1 MFLLVLLMLLGAPHV
16 SRCVADPL
24 GEVYRQ
30 GRGLQ
35 QQDSGPSFGGIV
47 PAPSVFGLTPSEA
60 ISSLGSWANNPGL
73 NFTCIGPDDQPYV
86 VGPANPELC
95 VEQVE
100 VTMSS
105 ELFGN
110 VTVVFDAD
118 QLSEL
123 RSVSPTD
130 PTQYVWGLPLNKYAV
145 PNAYYEG
152 ASLNVTFVDGWA
164 NKTLS
169 GNIRNYF
176 NASAT
181 SLREYYGVDPS
192 LQGSNE
198 TVQGSVLYFGVRDSA
213 VNTTAASEYL
223 ALQGLVP
230 NVPLQITDWAPPN
243 NVSVCVGDAAS
254 SCGETQLD
262 VEAQQAF
269 APQAV
274 TFFAPT
280 EEMPLSYYVE
290 AARSAGYTED
300 QIQQF
305 LDKFEAEGKDSP
317 DVQPFIDALEPAADK
332 AYFADFVSNVTSSEE
347 RVQVVS
353 LSWFADYTDGIGDFK
368 VFEDALKNLTLSGIT
383 VRV

>member
-1 MFLLVLLMLLGAPHV
+1 MLLSLLLVTLLFGATQASP
-16 SRCVADPL
+16 
-24 GEVYRQ
+24 
-30 GRGLQ
+30 RGLQ
-35 QQDSGPSFGGIV
+35 QQDSGPNVNIALGGPV
-47 PAPSVFGLTPSEA
+47 SAFGLTRSEG
-60 ISSLGSWANNPGL
+60 ISNLGSWAGNPML
-73 NFTCIGPDDQPYV
+73 DFTCTGPDDQPYV

-95 VEQVE
+95 VEQTE

-123 RSVSPTD
+123 RSVNPTD

-145 PNAYYEG
+145 PNAYYERI
-152 ASLNVTFVDGWA
+152 SFNVTFSIEDVPNMKRKVGP
-164 NKTLS
+164 NP
-169 GNIRNYF
+169 GYIVNPF
-176 NASAT
+176 NASAA

-198 TVQGSVLYFGVRDSA
+198 TVQGSAMFFGRGIGA
-213 VNTTAASEYL
+213 INTTAASEYL

-230 NVPLQITDWAPPN
+230 NVPLQISDWAPKN
-243 NVSVCVGDAAS
+243 NVSACADGDPDDN
-254 SCGETQLD
+254 CGEPQLD
-262 VEAQQAF
+262 VETQQAF

-280 EEMPLSYYVE
+280 EDLPLSYYVE

-300 QIQQF
+300 QIQQI
-305 LDKFEAEGKDSP
+305 LDNFEAEGKDSP
-317 DVQPFIDALEPAADK
+317 DVQPFIDALEPAALK
-332 AYFADFVSNVTSSEE
+332 AYFLAFVNNVTSSEE

-353 LSWFADYTDGIGDFK
+353 LSWFADYTDGTGDFK

>member
-1 MFLLVLLMLLGAPHV
+1 MLLSLLLVTLLFGATQASP
-16 SRCVADPL
+16 
-24 GEVYRQ
+24 
-30 GRGLQ
+30 RGLQ
-35 QQDSGPSFGGIV
+35 QKDSTGPSFYPIIGKG
-47 PAPSVFGLTPSEA
+47 PASAFGLTRSEG
-60 ISSLGSWANNPGL
+60 ISNLGSWVGNL
-73 NFTCIGPDDQPYV
+73 VFNFTCTGPDNQPYV

-95 VEQVE
+95 VEQIE

-110 VTVVFDAD
+110 VTLVFDAD

-123 RSVSPTD
+123 RSVNPTD
-130 PTQYVWGLPLNKYAV
+130 PTRYVWGLPLNTYAV

-152 ASLNVTFVDGWA
+152 LLYNVTFSEDASAIVKVGP
-164 NKTLS
+164 NP
-169 GNIRNYF
+169 GVIVNPF
-176 NASAT
+176 NASAA

-198 TVQGSVLYFGVRDSA
+198 TVQGSVLYFGQTVGA

-223 ALQGLVP
+223 ALQGMVP

-243 NVSVCVGDAAS
+243 NVSMCGAE
-254 SCGETQLD
+254 CGETQLD

-280 EEMPLSYYVE
+280 EGTPLSYYVE

-300 QIQQF
+300 QIQQI
-305 LDKFEAEGKDSP
+305 LDKFEAEGQDSP
-317 DVQPFIDALEPAADK
+317 DVQPFIDALEPAAAK

-353 LSWFADYTDGIGDFK
+353 LSWSADYTYGIGDLKF
-368 VFEDALKNLTLSGIT
+368 FEDGLKNLTLSGIT

>member
-1 MFLLVLLMLLGAPHV
+1 MLLSLLLVTLLFGATHV
-16 SRCVADPL
+16 SP
-24 GEVYRQ
+24 
-30 GRGLQ
+30 RGLQ
-35 QQDSGPSFGGIV
+35 QQDSTGPRFTVFFGQGPV
-47 PAPSVFGLTPSEA
+47 SALGLTRSEG
-60 ISSLGSWANNPGL
+60 ISNLGSWVGNAVF
-73 NFTCIGPDDQPYV
+73 NFTCTGPDNQPYV

-95 VEQVE
+95 VEQTE

-110 VTVVFDAD
+110 VTVAFDAD

-123 RSVSPTD
+123 RSVNPTD

-152 ASLNVTFVDGWA
+152 ISFNVTFSEDGSLTGEIPSVIV
-164 NKTLS
+164 NQ
-169 GNIRNYF
+169 F
-176 NASAT
+176 NASAA

-192 LQGSNE
+192 LQGSKE
-198 TVQGSVLYFGVRDSA
+198 TVQGSVLYFGQGIGA

-230 NVPLQITDWAPPN
+230 NVPLQISDWAPKN
-243 NVSVCVGDAAS
+243 KLSACAGGDPDDN
-254 SCGETQLD
+254 CGESQLD
-262 VEAQQAF
+262 VETQQAF

-280 EEMPLSYYVE
+280 EDLSL
-290 AARSAGYTED
+290 S
-300 QIQQF
+300 
-305 LDKFEAEGKDSP
+305 
-317 DVQPFIDALEPAADK
+317 PAAVK
-332 AYFADFVSNVTSSEE
+332 AYFLAFVNNVTSAEE

-353 LSWFADYTDGIGDFK
+353 LSWNTDYTDGIGDFK
-368 VFEDALKNLTLSGIT
+368 VFEDALKKLTLSGIT

>member
-1 MFLLVLLMLLGAPHV
+1 MFLLVLLTLLGAPHV

-24 GEVYRQ
+24 GEVYRP

-35 QQDSGPSFGGIV
+35 QQGSGPSFEGV
-47 PAPSVFGLTPSEA
+47 PPTPSMFGLTRSEA
-60 ISSLGSWANNPGL
+60 ISSFGSWILNPVL

-110 VTVVFDAD
+110 VTVAFDAD

-164 NKTLS
+164 NMTLP
-169 GNIRNYF
+169 GDIRNFF

-198 TVQGSVLYFGVRDSA
+198 TVQGSVLYFGRADSA

-223 ALQGLVP
+223 ALQGMVP

-243 NVSVCVGDAAS
+243 NVSMCGAE
-254 SCGETQLD
+254 CGETQLD

-305 LDKFEAEGKDSP
+305 IDKLEAEGQDSP
-317 DVQPFIDALEPAADK
+317 DVQPFIDALDPAAAK
-332 AYFADFVSNVTSSEE
+332 AYIADFVSNVTSSEE

-353 LSWFADYTDGIGDFK
+353 LSWGGDYTNGIGDLKF
-368 VFEDALKNLTLSGIT
+368 FEDGLKNLTLSGIT

>member
-1 MFLLVLLMLLGAPHV
+1 MLLSLLLVTLLFGATQASP
-16 SRCVADPL
+16 
-24 GEVYRQ
+24 
-30 GRGLQ
+30 RGLQ
-35 QQDSGPSFGGIV
+35 QKDSTGPRFTAFIGRGPVS
-47 PAPSVFGLTPSEA
+47 ALGLTRSEG
-60 ISSLGSWANNPGL
+60 ISNLGSWVGNL
-73 NFTCIGPDDQPYV
+73 VFNFTCTGPDNQPYV

-95 VEQVE
+95 VEQTE

-110 VTVVFDAD
+110 VTLVFDAD

-123 RSVSPTD
+123 RSVNPTD

-152 ASLNVTFVDGWA
+152 ISFNVTFSEDGSLTGEIPSVIV
-164 NKTLS
+164 NQ
-169 GNIRNYF
+169 F
-176 NASAT
+176 NASAA

-192 LQGSNE
+192 LQGSKE
-198 TVQGSVLYFGVRDSA
+198 TVQGSVLYFGQTVGA

-230 NVPLQITDWAPPN
+230 NVPLQISDWAPPN
-243 NVSVCVGDAAS
+243 NVSVCGD
-254 SCGETQLD
+254 CDETQLD

-280 EEMPLSYYVE
+280 EDLPFSYYVE

-300 QIQQF
+300 QIQQT
-305 LDKFEAEGKDSP
+305 LDKFAAEGQDSP
-317 DVQPFIDALEPAADK
+317 DVQPFIDALEPAAGK
-332 AYFADFVSNVTSSEE
+332 AYFLAFVNNVTSAEE

-353 LSWFADYTDGIGDFK
+353 LSWNTDYTNGIGDFK
-368 VFEDALKNLTLSGIT
+368 VFEDALKKLTLSGIT